1 MTLAQEL
8 GALEPYL
15 EIQRLRFADWL
26 TISRQATPQALSV
39 KVPRMTL
46 QPIVENAI
54 RHGLAGRT
62 ERGHIAI
69 AATLDDGILRLTV
82 SDNGVGLGPHRAAS
96 STVGARAEQSGEPTA
111 HALR

>member
-1 MTLAQEL
+1 M
-8 GALEPYL
+8 
-15 EIQRLRFADWL
+15 
-26 TISRQATPQALSV
+26 

-69 AATLDDGILRLTV
+69 AATLDDGVLRLTV
-82 SDNGVGLGPHRAAS
+82 SDNGVGLGALAPRHRP
-96 STVGARAEQSGEPTA
+96 VGARVEQSGEPTA